1 MNPLDATQD
10 RTADRVGIYFTDFFG
25 IDRAALEAYGAFN
38 VSLVNDLPLFID
50 PFLLFDSSKPEYQAL
65 HAEII
70 DYLKFLRDVAA
81 TGNLTKAHVDQWF
94 RFAEVKQNWLGFSRS
109 GNSGNGLGERFAG
122 TLHRNLH
129 QVFRDF
135 GAESITKSSHLEKL
149 CLLSDGVGRDHLSDF
164 VTNLIKRF
172 LLKYTQEF
180 ARTHL
185 RADQFR
191 SVAVQRVQFDHQAHR
206 WIPGK
211 YDLPF
216 IHGDFVILTPKDM
229 LTRDEAWINRGDLL
243 DGFES
248 IYQSIPNDQLR
259 HQIDGYFMARLSEG
273 ATDADRK
280 ALAAKAVE
288 EFPIVLDYFIRS
300 KEDSGDEAHQVSN
313 RKVRD
318 TQEQFVER
326 VSELVRDHLQGTAF
340 YAGGNSF
347 DESMA
352 RVHFLK
358 NVIEHKDG
366 WRIFYVRN
374 QPITQEAHLQLLYR
388 LTWFASPLDVNR
400 EVNNGRGPVDYK
412 VSMGNADKTLVEFKL
427 ARNTKLK
434 ANLKS
439 QVPIYEVAND
449 TKSSITVILYFTDS
463 EWQRVQKILRDLE
476 FKDAKNI
483 VLIDGRS
490 TNKPSASEA

>member
-1 MNPLDATQD
+1 MDFLAAERE
-10 RTADRVGIYFTDFFG
+10 RTASKVGIYFTDFFG
-25 IDRAALEAYGAFN
+25 VDRAALEAYGAFN

-50 PFLLFDSSKPEYQAL
+50 PFLLFDSPKPEYQAL

-70 DYLKFLRDVAA
+70 EYLKFLRDVSA
-81 TGNLTKAHVDQWF
+81 TGKLTKAHVDQWF

-122 TLHRNLH
+122 ALHRNLH
-129 QVFRDF
+129 VVFRDF
-135 GAESITKSSHLEKL
+135 GSESITKSSHLEKL

-164 VTNLIKRF
+164 VTNLIKHF
-172 LLKYTQEF
+172 LLEYTQEF

-185 RADQFR
+185 RLEQVK
-191 SVAVQRVQFDHQAHR
+191 SVAVQRVQFNRQSHR
-206 WIPGK
+206 WTPGR
-211 YDLPF
+211 YELPF
-216 IHGDFVILTPKDM
+216 IDGDFVLLTPKDM

-243 DGFES
+243 DGFED
-248 IYQSIPNDQLR
+248 IYQAIPNDQLR
-259 HQIDGYFMARLSEG
+259 HQIDSYFMARLGED

-280 ALAAKAVE
+280 AIAAKAVE

-300 KEDSGDEAHQVSN
+300 KEDSGDEAHKVSSK
-313 RKVRD
+313 KVHD

-326 VSELVRDHLQGTAF
+326 VSQLVQDHLQGTPF
-340 YAGGNSF
+340 YSGGNSF
-347 DESMA
+347 EESMA
-352 RVHFLK
+352 RVEFLK

-366 WRIFYVRN
+366 WRIFYVRG

-412 VSMGNADKTLVEFKL
+412 ISMGNADKTLVEFKL

-439 QVPIYEVAND
+439 QVEIYQVAND
-449 TKSSITVILYFTDS
+449 TKSSITVILYFTDG
-463 EWQRVQKILRDLE
+463 EWERVQKILRDLE
-476 FKDAKNI
+476 INHAKNI

-490 TNKPSASEA
+490 TNKPSASAA

>member
-1 MNPLDATQD
+1 MP
-10 RTADRVGIYFTDFFG
+10 RT
-25 IDRAALEAYGAFN
+25 
-38 VSLVNDLPLFID
+38 
-50 PFLLFDSSKPEYQAL
+50 
-65 HAEII
+65 
-70 DYLKFLRDVAA
+70 
-81 TGNLTKAHVDQWF
+81 
-94 RFAEVKQNWLGFSRS
+94 
-109 GNSGNGLGERFAG
+109 
-122 TLHRNLH
+122 
-129 QVFRDF
+129 
-135 GAESITKSSHLEKL
+135 
-149 CLLSDGVGRDHLSDF
+149 
-164 VTNLIKRF
+164 
-172 LLKYTQEF
+172 
-180 ARTHL
+180 
-185 RADQFR
+185 
-191 SVAVQRVQFDHQAHR
+191 
-206 WIPGK
+206 

-216 IHGDFVILTPKDM
+216 IHSDFVILTPKDM

-248 IYQSIPNDQLR
+248 IYPSVPNDQLR
-259 HQIDGYFMARLSEG
+259 HQIDAYFKARLSED
-273 ATDADRK
+273 ATNADRK
-280 ALAAKAVE
+280 ALAAKAIE

-300 KEDSGDEAHQVSN
+300 KEDAGDEAHQVSN

-352 RVHFLK
+352 RVLFLK
-358 NVIEHKDG
+358 NVVEHKDG

-374 QPITQEAHLQLLYR
+374 QPITKEAHLQLLYR

-439 QVPIYEVAND
+439 QVSVYEMANE

-476 FKDAKNI
+476 IKDAKNV

>member
-1 MNPLDATQD
+1 MDLSDVAGDQ
-10 RTADRVGIYFTDFFG
+10 TAGRVGIYFTDFFG
-25 IDRAALEAYGAFN
+25 VDRAALETYGAFN

-50 PFLLFDSSKPEYQAL
+50 PFLLFDSPKPEYQAL

-70 DYLKFLRDVAA
+70 DYLKFLRDVSV
-81 TGNLTKAHVDQWF
+81 TGKLTKTDVDQWF

-122 TLHRNLH
+122 TLHRNLNL
-129 QVFRDF
+129 VFRNF

-172 LLKYTQEF
+172 LLEYTQEF

-185 RADQFR
+185 RADQVR
-191 SVAVQRVQFDHQAHR
+191 SVAIQRARFNRQTNR
-206 WIPGK
+206 WAGGK
-211 YDLPF
+211 YELPF

-243 DGFES
+243 DGFED
-248 IYQSIPNDQLR
+248 IYQAIPDYQLR
-259 HQIDGYFMARLSEG
+259 HQIDSYFMARLAED
-273 ATDADRK
+273 ATDAARK
-280 ALAAKAVE
+280 AVAAKTIE

-300 KEDSGDEAHQVSN
+300 KEDAGDEAHKVSN
-313 RKVRD
+313 QKVSD

-326 VSELVRDHLQGTAF
+326 VSELVRDHLQGTSF
-340 YAGGNSF
+340 YAGENSF

-358 NVIEHKDG
+358 NVIENKDG
-366 WRIFYVRN
+366 WRIFYVRGK
-374 QPITQEAHLQLLYR
+374 PITQEAHLQLLYR

-412 VSMGNADKTLVEFKL
+412 VSMGSSDKTLVEFKL

-434 ANLKS
+434 ANLKD
-439 QVPIYEVAND
+439 QVGIYEMAND

-463 EWQRVQKILRDLE
+463 EWERVQKILRDLE
-476 FKDAKNI
+476 ITNAKNI

-490 TNKPSASEA
+490 TNKLSASVV

>member
-1 MNPLDATQD
+1 MKHLRPAQD
-10 RTADRVGIYFTDFFG
+10 QAVGKVGIYFTDFFD
-25 IDRAALEAYGAFN
+25 IDRAALETYGAFN

-65 HAEII
+65 HTEII
-70 DYLKFLRDVAA
+70 EYLKFLRDIAA
-81 TGNLTKAHVDQWF
+81 TGNLNKAHVDQWF
-94 RFAEVKQNWLGFSRS
+94 RFPEVKQNWLGFSRS
-109 GNSGNGLGERFAG
+109 GNKGNGLGQRFAN

-129 QVFRDF
+129 LVFNNF

-172 LLKYTQEF
+172 LLEYTQKF
-180 ARTHL
+180 AQEHL

-191 SVAVQRVQFDHQAHR
+191 SVAVQRVHFNRKTHR
-206 WIPGK
+206 WTPGK

-216 IHGDFVILTPKDM
+216 INGDFVILTPKDM

-243 DGFES
+243 DGFED

-259 HQIDGYFMARLSEG
+259 HQIDGYFMSRLTED
-273 ATDADRK
+273 ATDSDRK
-280 ALAAKAVE
+280 IVAARAIE
-288 EFPIVLDYFIRS
+288 EFPIVLDYFIRA
-300 KEDSGDEAHQVSN
+300 KEESGHEAHKLSN
-313 RKVRD
+313 KKVRD

-326 VSELVRDHLQGTAF
+326 VSELVRDHLQGTPF
-340 YAGGNSF
+340 YSGGNSF

-352 RVHFLK
+352 RVQFLK
-358 NVIEHKDG
+358 GVIEHKDG
-366 WRIFYVRN
+366 WRIFYVN
-374 QPITQEAHLQLLYR
+374 GQPITQEAHLQLLYR

-412 VSMGNADKTLVEFKL
+412 VSMGSADKTLVEFKL

-434 ANLKS
+434 ANLQS
-439 QVPIYEVAND
+439 QVQIYETAND
-449 TKSSITVILYFTDS
+449 TKLSITVILYFTDS
-463 EWQRVQKILRDLE
+463 EWERVQKILRDL
-476 FKDAKNI
+476 KIKKAKNI
-483 VLIDGRS
+483 ILIDARS